1 MRIRVSLSRSWTL
14 GASSFASLTRVCN
27 AIRSALELEL
37 GIAPL
42 RDSIIPE
49 FDRPQSKL
57 VFLGKPFA
65 PSFAANLALN
75 SQIQK
80 TLAAVKSFQSFELL
94 VRGFEFRIAVMDDFR
109 RSALERLLGR
119 DAVQPALLGKLF
131 VRGKIQAYEKT
142 DFSIGGCGVFSRRWR
157 AGFGGSGLALGL
169 FRGFSFEFLG
179 QSRRGSRFGLGS
191 GLGSCALGTV
201 HLVLQLFVKAE
212 GLPPAIQLVPRLL
225 RLFLV
230 GAKIKSNITM
240 SHESSLRRTTP

>member
-27 AIRSALELEL
+27 AIRSALELEF

-42 RDSIIPE
+42 RNSIIQE
-49 FDRPQSKL
+49 FDWPQSKL
-57 VFLGKPFA
+57 GYRGNSFT
-65 PSFAANLALN
+65 PSSAANLALN

-94 VRGFEFRIAVMDDFR
+94 VRGFEFRIAVMHDFR

-131 VRGKIQAYEKT
+131 VRGKIQAHEQA
-142 DFSIGGCGVFSRRWR
+142 DFSIRGGGWFFRRR
-157 AGFGGSGLALGL
+157 GARFGGSGLALGL
-169 FRGFSFEFLG
+169 FRGFPFGFLRRCRICG
-179 QSRRGSRFGLGS
+179 EPRLGMRFSSRAF
-191 GLGSCALGTV
+191 GTV
-201 HLVLQLFVKAE
+201 ELVLQLFVKAE

-230 GAKIKSNITM
+230 AAKLQSHITM
-240 SHESSLRRTTP
+240 SHESSLRRTSR